1 MKYLAEALDNIDLT
15 WRNFL
20 TSSLSA
26 ELDIIDHELQA
37 ISNSQIIYPPQK
49 DIFRALKYPAHEQRV
64 VILGQDPYHGENQAN
79 GLAFAVNQDIA
90 LPPSLR
96 NIYKELIAEFPQSA
110 NTTFNRTL
118 EPLLKQR
125 VMLLNATLTVIK
137 DNANSMAKI
146 GWDKIT
152 DAIIQ
157 YISNESPNCV
167 FMLWGNFA
175 RSKAPLIDRSKH
187 LILESIH
194 PSPLSASRGFL
205 GCNHFILANEYLSK
219 HNLPKINWL

>member
-20 TSSLSA
+20 MSNLSA
-26 ELDIIDHELQA
+26 ELNNINQELEFT
-37 ISNSQIIYPPQK
+37 SKTQIIYPPK
-49 DIFRALKYPAHEQRV
+49 ENIFRALKYPAHEQKV

-146 GWDKIT
+146 GWDKVT
-152 DAIIQ
+152 DAIIH

-175 RSKAPLIDRSKH
+175 RSKAPLIDCNKH
-187 LILESIH
+187 LILESVH
-194 PSPLSASRGFL
+194 PSPLSASRGFF

-219 HNLPKINWL
+219 HNLAKINWL

>member
-20 TSSLSA
+20 MSNLSA
-26 ELDIIDHELQA
+26 ELNNIDQELKFT
-37 ISNSQIIYPPQK
+37 SKTQIIYPPK
-49 DIFRALKYPAHEQRV
+49 ENIFRALKYPAHEQKV

-79 GLAFAVNQDIA
+79 GLAFAVNHNIA

-96 NIYKELIAEFPQSA
+96 NIYKELLAEFPQST
-110 NTTFNRTL
+110 NTAFDQTL
-118 EPLLKQR
+118 EQWLEQR

-194 PSPLSASRGFL
+194 PSPLSASRGFF

-219 HNLPKINWL
+219 HNLAKINWL

>member
-20 TSSLSA
+20 KSNLSA
-26 ELDIIDHELQA
+26 ELNNIDQELEFTTKT
-37 ISNSQIIYPPQK
+37 QIIYPPK
-49 DIFRALKYPAHEQRV
+49 ENIFRALKYPAHEQKV

-96 NIYKELIAEFPQSA
+96 NIYKELLAEFPQSA
-110 NTTFNRTL
+110 NATFDRTL
-118 EPLLKQR
+118 EQWLEQR
-125 VMLLNATLTVIK
+125 VILLNATLTVIK

-146 GWDKIT
+146 GWDKVT

-175 RSKAPLIDRSKH
+175 RSKAPLIDCSKH
-187 LILESIH
+187 LILESVH

>member
-20 TSSLSA
+20 MSNLSA
-26 ELDIIDHELQA
+26 ELNSINHELEFT
-37 ISNSQIIYPPQK
+37 SKTQIIYPPK
-49 DIFRALKYPAHEQRV
+49 ENIFRALKYPAHEQKV
-64 VILGQDPYHGENQAN
+64 VVLGQDPYHGENQAN

-96 NIYKELIAEFPQSA
+96 NIYKELLTEFPKSTNA
-110 NTTFNRTL
+110 TFDRTL
-118 EPLLKQR
+118 EQWLEQR
-125 VMLLNATLTVIK
+125 VILLNATLTVIK

-146 GWDKIT
+146 GWDKVT

-175 RSKAPLIDRSKH
+175 RSKAPLIDCSKH
-187 LILESIH
+187 LILESVH